1 MILYPVSYN
10 IIIQSSGSEKV
21 RNETFVWLQTEI
33 SRDFKRTSKY
43 NSIQM
48 SRTLAYLRCSKNLR
62 DTCNRLYM
70 SIAFYCSITKEMI
83 HLPFIS
89 NAITHLLHIYHT
101 KVMSGENKVL
111 LSFNQAFIILPVIV
125 IIRSIFFHNRLKR
138 GSISIQVKPELNRQ
152 IAILLPNAIYT
163 IRS

>member
-1 MILYPVSYN
+1 M
-10 IIIQSSGSEKV
+10 
-21 RNETFVWLQTEI
+21 

-152 IAILLPNAIYT
+152 SIGSFLIGLPYYYLKQFIRLEVRYGLTTFAINEA
-163 IRS
+163 